1 LVHLTVNWN
10 VLVYCTKKNLA
21 TLPAT
26 FAAAGSDFCAN
37 SPVKKTD
44 ASLQHIQ
51 LLIRPP
57 ARPRA
62 FPHGENK
69 LQPFLGAKGDQVIRN
84 SFGCCRIVQNSDLS
98 VAVDIH
104 TCRQAAN
111 KNSATRLYA
120 IPPFE
125 IKIRLSCF

>member
-1 LVHLTVNWN
+1 MFWYSVPRKNWQPCPPHLQHREDQIFVQI
-10 VLVYCTKKNLA
+10 
-21 TLPAT
+21 P
-26 FAAAGSDFCAN
+26 
-37 SPVKKTD
+37 PVKKTD

-104 TCRQAAN
+104 THM
-111 KNSATRLYA
+111 
-120 IPPFE
+120 
-125 IKIRLSCF
+125 